1 MFVAKSGISKLE
13 LHVSGQITMIMI
25 HYAMNSYIYI
35 IYIYSIYM
43 VDQVI

>member
-13 LHVSGQITMIMI
+13 LYVSGQITMIMI